1 MIILL
6 QLEKPHNSSLVNV
19 QDWQGTLQASPSQ
32 RTRREKRVIP
42 SARSSGADWGAGHL
56 HTTQRSS
63 PLPPRWRL
71 LSQIQLKAGVMH
83 IPSLLSAK
91 TSQEDLPIEG
101 VRDSTLP
108 GMVGARIQGFIS
120 EIGEET
126 GEPQD
131 SPCFFWGTSS
141 SAKTSLE
148 QSLSLRRTR
157 NMTLMSKVLQFC
169 RLSKGSWRYKNTN
182 LMES

>member
-1 MIILL
+1 MSKIVRAPCRPLHPYTL
-6 QLEKPHNSSLVNV
+6 AEKSALFPL
-19 QDWQGTLQASPSQ
+19 QGTVVLTEEHWR
-32 RTRREKRVIP
+32 RTE
-42 SARSSGADWGAGHL
+42 HL

-63 PLPPRWRL
+63 PLPPSWRI
-71 LSQIQLKAGVMH
+71 LSQIQLRAGDMH
-83 IPSLLSAK
+83 LPSLLSAK
-91 TSQEDLPIEG
+91 TSQGNLLIQG
-101 VRDSTLP
+101 VRDITLP
-108 GMVGARIQGFIS
+108 EMVGSCIQGFIS
-120 EIGEET
+120 ETGEET